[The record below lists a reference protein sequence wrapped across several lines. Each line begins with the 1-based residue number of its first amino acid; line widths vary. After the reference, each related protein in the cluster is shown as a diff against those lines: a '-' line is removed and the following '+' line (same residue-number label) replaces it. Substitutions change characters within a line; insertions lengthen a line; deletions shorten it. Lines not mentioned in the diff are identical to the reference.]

1 MDSGKKG
8 DVVFIEIVD
17 QVDPN
22 NNLINGNDI
31 SVNILVIFT
40 IRLTK
45 TQWAYTFQVTTPI
58 FKGCLLSKIFL
69 LYF

>member
-40 IRLTK
+40 MRLTK
-45 TQWAYTFQVTTPI
+45 TQ
-58 FKGCLLSKIFL
+58 
-69 LYF
+69 

>member
-1 MDSGKKG
+1 MNFGTKG
-8 DVVFIEIVD
+8 DVVFTEIAD

-31 SVNILVIFT
+31 SVNTLIIFT

-45 TQWAYTFQVTTPI
+45 TQWAYTF
-58 FKGCLLSKIFL
+58 
-69 LYF
+69 